1 MNMVDLQ
8 NVRALAFDVFGTV
21 VDYRSTIVREGEEL
35 SRAKGL
41 NVDWAGFASE
51 WRARY
56 QPALS
61 RIVRGEES
69 WVKLDV
75 VHRRAL
81 DEVLTLFGINTLSED
96 EKVQLNRVWHR
107 LQPWPDALAG
117 LNRLRSRFTLAT
129 LSNGNVSLLV
139 EMAKHSSL
147 PWDLILSAELARAY
161 KPDPQV
167 YQMAT
172 DLLDLAPQEIML
184 VAAHPYDLQA
194 AYALGWRTAFVSR
207 SGETD
212 ANQPPD
218 PTLLA
223 SFDINASDFE
233 DLARQLGA

>member
-1 MNMVDLQ
+1 MVDLQ
-8 NVRALAFDVFGTV
+8 QVKVLAFDVFGTV

-41 NVDWAGFASE
+41 DVDWAGFASE

-56 QPALS
+56 QPELN
-61 RIVRGEES
+61 RIIRGEEP

-81 DEVLTLFGINTLSED
+81 DEVLALFAIDTLSED
-96 EKVQLNRVWHR
+96 EKVEFNRVWHR

-117 LNRLRSRFTLAT
+117 LTRLRSRFTLAT

-139 EMAKHSSL
+139 EMTKHSGL
-147 PWDLILSAELARAY
+147 PWDVILSAELAHAY
-161 KPDPQV
+161 KPDPRV

-172 DLLDLAPQEIML
+172 DLLDLSPQEIML

-194 AYALGWRTAFVSR
+194 AYALGWHTAYVSR
-207 SGETD
+207 LGETD
-212 ANQPPD
+212 VSQPPD

-223 SFDINASDFE
+223 SFDITATDFE